1 MKYIYV
7 MISKEPYSEFNT
19 LYSWKKKK
27 KHRRTLLNM
36 FFNVFFLNKPNIY
49 MENVFKIIPQNSK

>member
-7 MISKEPYSEFNT
+7 MISKEPYSEFNA

-27 KHRRTLLNM
+27 KHWRTLLNM
-36 FFNVFFLNKPNIY
+36 LFNVFFLNKPNIY

>member
-7 MISKEPYSEFNT
+7 MISKEPYSEFNA

-27 KHRRTLLNM
+27 NTEE
-36 FFNVFFLNKPNIY
+36 PY
-49 MENVFKIIPQNSK
+49 